1 MEGEDRKDL
10 WREIVAVC
18 GGSKD
23 SVCKFRF
30 SNMIP
35 CVCGGSKDPFR
46 FCNMIP
52 CVAIMI
58 AMIML
63 VWYSTS

>member
-10 WREIVAVC
+10 WRELVTVC

-30 SNMIP
+30 S
-35 CVCGGSKDPFR
+35 
-46 FCNMIP
+46 
-52 CVAIMI
+52 IMI
-58 AMIML
+58 LMIMGEARTLFANSGFPTCSQVL
-63 VWYSTS
+63 VIVIMMI

>member
-10 WREIVAVC
+10 WRELVTVC

-30 SNMIP
+30 SNI
-35 CVCGGSKDPFR
+35 GGDYDHEYLDSQYL
-46 FCNMIP
+46 
-52 CVAIMI
+52 
-58 AMIML
+58 L
-63 VWYSTS
+63 VKQRPRL